1 MVENLIAISWTCS
14 YFEYFLWYLSLY
26 FFCINVVKIGIFFFV
41 CYLINIHGKKTFLYW
56 KLSFFELVVHCNPKS
71 AHMCCSQSLGKYII
85 RSLPVAV
92 IRLKKVWGVNYY
104 KYVTMIKYLSYIY
117 PVNQRLRR
125 RDALLWMLGTKLFR
139 CRLSIMHVCT

>member
-1 MVENLIAISWTCS
+1 MKFNYFYYSKQANLRMGTEEKLESLSLKKENTKDLINMQFTKYQQCRYLNFAEMVENLIAISWTCS

-71 AHMCCSQSLGKYII
+71 AHMCMYIC
-85 RSLPVAV
+85 VAH
-92 IRLKKVWGVNYY
+92 N
-104 KYVTMIKYLSYIY
+104 
-117 PVNQRLRR
+117 
-125 RDALLWMLGTKLFR
+125 
-139 CRLSIMHVCT
+139 H

>member
-71 AHMCCSQSLGKYII
+71 AHMCMYIYNSVIACSGD
-85 RSLPVAV
+85 
-92 IRLKKVWGVNYY
+92 KKVWGVNYY
-104 KYVTMIKYLSYIY
+104 MYVTMIKYLSCIY
-117 PVNQRLRR
+117 PVNQRMRR